1 MECFVCCEIKAEN
14 KFYKCDNK
22 ECNFNACIEC
32 NKKYL
37 LTSIQEQH
45 CMGCK
50 NVIPYDTFLR
60 VFNKKWVFGKYK
72 NHKENLLIE
81 IEKARFK
88 EDMVE
93 IAIANEIKEIDN
105 IIQQEYRKYRE
116 SVRHLEERKREI
128 RKPKNRISYMSNFKC
143 PSEECSG
150 FLDKHFKCGLCNNS
164 TCKSCYI
171 IMENKETHECNEEQ
185 VESFKKIKEEAKT
198 CPKCGEFISKI
209 NGCDQMFCVQCGTSF
224 SWKTGQIE
232 RGVIHN
238 PHAHA
243 FFQNNPQMAEIY
255 RNNVNGNQDGCRTPL
270 PEMIMISDK
279 VIPNKR
285 VGIQSLHRTISE
297 FRVYYRHIYTN
308 KIENDMNNTMNK
320 DYRLKKINKQITD
333 KKFKQM
339 IHMRYKKHNYLKQIA
354 VIIRSTFDI
363 AELMFWEIANSSV
376 DNFKNTDEKTS
387 LELLYESNDLILNSI
402 QNLIDDTN
410 KNISNMTNLFGYLS
424 NIILN
429 QHMRGFPYSL

>member
-1 MECFVCCEIKAEN
+1 
-14 KFYKCDNK
+14 
-22 ECNFNACIEC
+22 
-32 NKKYL
+32 
-37 LTSIQEQH
+37 
-45 CMGCK
+45 
-50 NVIPYDTFLR
+50 
-60 VFNKKWVFGKYK
+60 
-72 NHKENLLIE
+72 
-81 IEKARFK
+81 
-88 EDMVE
+88 
-93 IAIANEIKEIDN
+93 
-105 IIQQEYRKYRE
+105 
-116 SVRHLEERKREI
+116 
-128 RKPKNRISYMSNFKC
+128 
-143 PSEECSG
+143 
-150 FLDKHFKCGLCNNS
+150 
-164 TCKSCYI
+164 
-171 IMENKETHECNEEQ
+171 
-185 VESFKKIKEEAKT
+185 
-198 CPKCGEFISKI
+198 
-209 NGCDQMFCVQCGTSF
+209 MFCVQCGTSF

-376 DNFKNTDEKTS
+376 DNFKNTNEKTS

-402 QNLIDDTN
+402 QNLIDETN